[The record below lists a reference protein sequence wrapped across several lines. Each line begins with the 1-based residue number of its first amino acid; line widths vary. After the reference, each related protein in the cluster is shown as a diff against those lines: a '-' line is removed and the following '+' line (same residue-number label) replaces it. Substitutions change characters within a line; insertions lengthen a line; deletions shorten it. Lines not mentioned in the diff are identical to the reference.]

1 MKILDRFVLKSFVR
15 PFLITFI
22 VMVFFLLMQF
32 VWKYIDELVGRGI
45 EWYYIAEL
53 LFYTSATVVPLAL
66 PLAVLLSSLMVM
78 GTLGENN
85 ELASLKA
92 SGISL
97 LRTLRPLITFMVVLG
112 IGAFSFANYVIPVAE
127 YNSKT
132 LLRNI
137 RNSKPALSIRP
148 GIFYKGIDGYAIK
161 IGEKYGPQQSKLRQV
176 IIYDHSRNKGNTK
189 VIVADSG
196 KMAVTEDEL
205 YLNITLYSGHHYE
218 EQPAREREKRDN
230 HPLVRSTFDRSLMRF
245 DLSSFKSDDLNSGGS
260 KNFNML
266 NTRQLREAVD
276 SLHQSF
282 SDRRT
287 EFQTQM
293 KKRYSYDAAE
303 ESTDTT
309 GPLQDS
315 LLLNIA
321 PTSRRRVIQNAL
333 RLARSTKAYYSNAS
347 TEFEWRYK
355 VIARHLL
362 EWQRKFSM
370 SFSVL
375 VLFFIGAPLGAI
387 IRKGG
392 MGMPVVI
399 SIMIFIVYHVSNF
412 SFEKLGRYMIW
423 DPFEAMW
430 TANLILL
437 PIGIWLT
444 YKANSDSV
452 IFNIEMYLKPFQKIS
467 SIFARLFK

>member
-1 MKILDRFVLKSFVR
+1 MKILDRFVLQSFVR
-15 PFLITFI
+15 PFLITFV

-66 PLAVLLSSLMVM
+66 PLAVLLSSIMVM

-85 ELASLKA
+85 ELAALKA

-97 LRTLRPLITFMVVLG
+97 LRSLRPLIIFMVGLVLA
-112 IGAFSFANYVIPVAE
+112 AFLFSNYVIPVAE

-148 GIFYKGIDGYAIK
+148 GIFYKGIEGYAIK
-161 IGEKYGPQQSKLRQV
+161 IGDKYGPQQSQLRN
-176 IIYDHSRNKGNTK
+176 ILIYDHSRNQGNTK

-196 KMAVTEDEL
+196 KMAVTSDERF
-205 YLNITLYSGHHYE
+205 LNITLYNGHHYE

-230 HPLVRSTFDRSLMRF
+230 HPLIRSDFDRSLMRF
-245 DLSSFKSDDLNSGGS
+245 DLSAFQSDDLNSGGS

-266 NTRQLREAVD
+266 NTRQLTEAVD

-282 SDRRT
+282 AKRRKD
-287 EFQTQM
+287 FQTQM
-293 KKRYSYDAAE
+293 KKRYSYDATE
-303 ESTDTT
+303 ETSDTA

-315 LLLNIA
+315 LLLNLA
-321 PTSRRRVIQNAL
+321 PTNRRKAIQNAL
-333 RLARSTKAYYSNAS
+333 RLARSTKAYFSNAS
-347 TEFEWRYK
+347 TGFDWRKK
-355 VIARHLL
+355 VITRHIL

-370 SFSVL
+370 SFAVL

-392 MGMPVVI
+392 MGLPVVT

-430 TANLILL
+430 TANLVLL

-444 YKANSDSV
+444 YKAHTDSV
-452 IFNIEMYLKPFQKIS
+452 IFNLELYLKPFQKIS
-467 SIFARLFK
+467 SIFARMLK